1 MKYFRTGVITCQPEQ
16 LPQTSR
22 RLLGSSENSSD
33 VGGFPGNPGGA
44 GLLGG
49 EANVKN
55 RGGFRLHNLQLQL
68 YNFYGLNY

>member
-1 MKYFRTGVITCQPEQ
+1 
-16 LPQTSR
+16 
-22 RLLGSSENSSD
+22 LGSSENSSD